1 MPMTY
6 QSTLLA
12 RPSLGFAALALL
24 ATALIWQAPAFA
36 KPAPASKLGLTPCQV
51 GKTGG
56 THFINARCGKL
67 DVPEDRAHPNGR
79 HIKLNV
85 ALVPALDST
94 PLPDPVFFL
103 AGGPGQAATQDF
115 PALLPA
121 FGTVRQHHDIVLVD
135 QRGTGESN
143 RLVCPLPNTPDDQ
156 PPDDTAVIAAYKIC
170 PGKLPGDPR
179 FYTTT
184 VAVHDLDAVRSA
196 LGRKTIDLYGVS
208 YGTRVALEYL
218 RQYPQHTRSVVLDGV
233 VPADLALG
241 PQISLNAQRALDLL
255 FKRCAADAACH
266 GHFPDLPGDFAKL
279 RARADSLPVTLSVP
293 DPLTAEPRRI
303 HFGPELLGSGIRLLS
318 YASETLSLTPLLIH
332 AAAKGNLQPLAAMSI
347 LTAGELQ
354 QDLASGMSNAVVCTE
369 DVPFY
374 TDADADLAASANTY
388 LGGRTLR
395 SLMEACKGWPHG
407 VMEPKFKK
415 PVVSNKPV
423 LLISGSADPITPPAN
438 AAHAA
443 KTLSDSLQIVVQGQ
457 GHNNGYRG
465 CIPDLINRF
474 ITRATP
480 KDLDT
485 SCVDRIKPAPFFVD
499 FNGPTP

>member
-1 MPMTY
+1 MF
-6 QSTLLA
+6 A
-12 RPSLGFAALALL
+12 RLMLAALLL
-24 ATALIWQAPAFA
+24 SGGLAAAAPT
-36 KPAPASKLGLTPCQV
+36 LQLTPCQV
-51 GKTGG
+51 GRSGG
-56 THFINARCGKL
+56 TQFINARCGTL
-67 DVPEDRAHPNGR
+67 DVPEDRTHPQGR
-79 HIKLNV
+79 HISLNL

-94 PLPDPVFFL
+94 PAADPVFFL

-115 PALLPA
+115 PAQLPA
-121 FGTVRQHHDIVLVD
+121 FGTLREHHDIVLVD
-135 QRGTGESN
+135 QRGTGDSN
-143 RLVCPLPNTPDDQ
+143 RLVCPLPEMPDDQ
-156 PPDDTAVIAAYKIC
+156 PPDDDAVIAAYKAC
-170 PGKLPGDPR
+170 PAKLPGDPR

-184 VAVHDLDAVRSA
+184 VAVKDLDAVRAA
-196 LGRKTIDLYGVS
+196 LGRKAIDLYGVS

-218 RQYPQHTRSVVLDGV
+218 REFPQHTRAVVLDGV

-241 PQISLNAQRALDLL
+241 PQISLNAQHALELL

-266 GHFPDLPGDFAKL
+266 GHFPDLAGDFAKL
-279 RARADSLPVTLSVP
+279 RARADKSPVMLDVP

-303 HFGPELLGSGIRLLS
+303 RFGPELLGSGIRLLS

-332 AAAKGNLQPLAAMSI
+332 SAAEGNLQPLAAVSM
-347 LTAGELQ
+347 LTAGEMQ
-354 QDLASGMSNAVVCTE
+354 KDLASGMSNAVVCTE

-374 TDADADLAASANTY
+374 TDTDAALSATANTY

-407 VMEPKFKK
+407 VMEPDFKK
-415 PVVSNKPV
+415 PVVSSKPV

-465 CIPDLINRF
+465 CIPELISKF
-474 ITRATP
+474 ITRASP
-480 KDLDT
+480 KGLDT
-485 SCVDRIKPAPFFVD
+485 RCVSEIEPAPFFVD
-499 FNGPTP
+499 FDGPTP